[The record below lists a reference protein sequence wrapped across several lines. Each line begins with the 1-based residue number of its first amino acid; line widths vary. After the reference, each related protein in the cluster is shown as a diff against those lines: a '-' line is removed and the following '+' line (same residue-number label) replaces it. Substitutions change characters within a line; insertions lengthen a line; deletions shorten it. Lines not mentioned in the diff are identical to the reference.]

1 MVFLDFHSKFNG
13 YHILQNF
20 ACTSLTISIVPAQK
34 QCLHSETTV
43 FTTPSPMASNGK
55 RWQVVG
61 CAENENEIEVIIHH
75 PCAIVARGKAGD
87 DGDGGGRL
95 KVTDGT
101 LTGSGEVAVL

>member
-1 MVFLDFHSKFNG
+1 M
-13 YHILQNF
+13 
-20 ACTSLTISIVPAQK
+20 PAQNNVFIPK
-34 QCLHSETTV
+34 QS
-43 FTTPSPMASNGK
+43 FSPPPHQWHPPEK

-75 PCAIVARGKAGD
+75 PCAIVARGKTGD
-87 DGDGGGRL
+87 DGDGVRF